1 MCYTIKIYH
10 YDHKGGLP
18 LKYWF
23 GYLTAGIFAAITWV
37 LLQFGQ
43 KFTNLVDMVYPYVI
57 RNVQQFLAQ
66 WTSVVDY
73 PIWQVLAVVLA
84 VLILASLVLVIVLKR
99 NLIQW
104 AGWVA
109 AVFAGI
115 FMLHTLIWGLSYHAG
130 DLSADLRLDVS
141 SYTLEEL
148 TEATEYYR
156 DKAMA
161 LAEQVERDE
170 QGNVKFAEFETLAEN
185 AGKGFEILTYEKHY
199 PVFAGSRL
207 PVKKLGWAD
216 LYTSMGI
223 TGVTFGLTGEAAV
236 NPQIPDVTLPFTMIH
251 EMAHRMCI
259 ANERDANFA
268 GFLACS
274 VHPDVEFQYSGYF
287 MAYRYCYYALAG
299 VNHPSAAAAAARV
312 QQGASQK
319 LLQDMDYYSQFFRS
333 KENKVATNVADTMND
348 AYLKTSGDNGGI
360 ASYGQVCDLLVS
372 WHIQTVVL
380 PSITV
385 EESQFDPYDENQID
399 LSGIVNA
406 R

>member
-1 MCYTIKIYH
+1 M
-10 YDHKGGLP
+10 
-18 LKYWF
+18 KYWF

-37 LLQFGQ
+37 LLQFGE
-43 KFTNLVDMVYPYVI
+43 KFTTLVDMVYPYVI
-57 RNVQQFLAQ
+57 RNVQNYLAQ

-73 PIWQVLAVVLA
+73 PIWQLLAIVLLVV
-84 VLILASLVLVIVLKR
+84 ILATLVLTVILKR

-104 AGWVA
+104 VGWVL
-109 AVFAGI
+109 AVFAAI
-115 FMLHTLIWGLSYHAG
+115 FMMHTLLWGLSYHTG
-130 DLSADLRLDVS
+130 DLSEDLRLDVS
-141 SYTLEEL
+141 SYNLEEL

-156 DKAMA
+156 DKAME
-161 LAEQVERDE
+161 LAAQVNRDE
-170 QGNVKFAEFETLAEN
+170 QGNVKFADFEVLAEK
-185 AGKGFEILTYEKHY
+185 AGKGFEVLTYEKHY

-207 PVKKLGWAD
+207 PVKALGWAD
-216 LYTSMGI
+216 LYSSMGI

-259 ANERDANFA
+259 ANERDANFT

-274 VHPDVEFQYSGYF
+274 VHPDPEFQYSGYF
-287 MAYRYCYYALAG
+287 MAYRCCYSALAG

-312 QQGASQK
+312 KSGVSKQLQK
-319 LLQDMDYYSQFFRS
+319 DMDYYTQFFHT
-333 KENKVATNVADTMND
+333 KKNDLATNIADTMND
-348 AYLKTSGDNGGI
+348 TYLKTSGDKVGI

-385 EESQFDPYDENQID
+385 EESQFDPYDERQID

>member
-1 MCYTIKIYH
+1 M
-10 YDHKGGLP
+10 
-18 LKYWF
+18 KYWF

-37 LLQFGQ
+37 LLQFGE
-43 KFTNLVDMVYPYVI
+43 KFTTLVDMVYPYVI
-57 RNVQQFLAQ
+57 RNVQNYLAQ

-73 PIWQVLAVVLA
+73 PIWQLLAIVLLVV
-84 VLILASLVLVIVLKR
+84 ILATLVLTVILKR

-104 AGWVA
+104 VGWVL
-109 AVFAGI
+109 AVFAAI
-115 FMLHTLIWGLSYHAG
+115 FMMHTLLWGLSYHTG
-130 DLSADLRLDVS
+130 DLSEDLRLDVS
-141 SYTLEEL
+141 SYNLEEL

-156 DKAMA
+156 DKAME
-161 LAEQVERDE
+161 LAAQVNRDE
-170 QGNVKFAEFETLAEN
+170 QGNVKFADFEVLAEK
-185 AGKGFEILTYEKHY
+185 AGKGFEVLTYEKHY

-207 PVKKLGWAD
+207 PVKALGWAD
-216 LYTSMGI
+216 LYSSMGI

-236 NPQIPDVTLPFTMIH
+236 NPQIPDVILPFTMIH

-259 ANERDANFA
+259 ANERDANFT

-274 VHPDVEFQYSGYF
+274 VHPDPEFQYSGYF
-287 MAYRYCYYALAG
+287 MAYRYCYSALAG

-312 QQGASQK
+312 KSGVSKQLQK
-319 LLQDMDYYSQFFRS
+319 DMDYYTQFFHT
-333 KENKVATNVADTMND
+333 KKNDLATNIADTMND
-348 AYLKTSGDNGGI
+348 TYLKTSGDKVGI

-385 EESQFDPYDENQID
+385 EESQFDPYDERQID

>member
-1 MCYTIKIYH
+1 M
-10 YDHKGGLP
+10 
-18 LKYWF
+18 KYWF

-37 LLQFGQ
+37 LLQFGE

-57 RNVQQFLAQ
+57 RNVQNYLAQ
-66 WTSVVDY
+66 WTAVVDY
-73 PIWQVLAVVLA
+73 PVWQLLAIVLA
-84 VLILASLVLVIVLKR
+84 VLILASLVLAVILKR

-104 AGWVA
+104 GGWVVAVFA
-109 AVFAGI
+109 AVFM
-115 FMLHTLIWGLSYHAG
+115 FHTLLWGLSYHTG
-130 DLSADLRLDVS
+130 DLSEDLRLDVS
-141 SYTLEEL
+141 SYNLEEL

-156 DKAMA
+156 DKAMELAA
-161 LAEQVERDE
+161 LVNRDE
-170 QGNVKFAEFETLAEN
+170 QGNVKFAEFETLAET
-185 AGKGFEILTYEKHY
+185 AGKGFEILTYEYHY

-207 PVKKLGWAD
+207 PVKQLGWAD
-216 LYTSMGI
+216 MYSSMGI

-259 ANERDANFA
+259 ANERDANFT

-274 VHPDVEFQYSGYF
+274 VHPDPEFQYSGFF
-287 MAYRYCYYALAG
+287 MAYRYCYNALAG

-312 QQGASQK
+312 KSGVNRQLQ
-319 LLQDMDYYSQFFRS
+319 QDMDHYSAFFQSR
-333 KENKVATNVADTMND
+333 KNALATNIADNMNNT
-348 AYLKTSGDNGGI
+348 YLKTSGDANGI
-360 ASYGQVCDLLVS
+360 NSYGQVCDLLVS

-385 EESQFDPYDENQID
+385 EESQFDPYDESQID

>member
-1 MCYTIKIYH
+1 M
-10 YDHKGGLP
+10 
-18 LKYWF
+18 KYWF
-23 GYLTAGIFAAITWV
+23 GYLTAGIFGAITWV

-43 KFTNLVDMVYPYVI
+43 KFTTLVDMVYPYVI
-57 RNVQQFLAQ
+57 RTLQDYLAQ
-66 WTSVVDY
+66 WTSIVDY
-73 PIWQVLAVVLA
+73 PVWQLLAVVLA
-84 VLILASLVLVIVLKR
+84 VLILASLVLVIALKR

-104 AGWVA
+104 LGWVL

-115 FMLHTLIWGLSYHAG
+115 FMLHTMVWGLSYHAG
-130 DLSADLRLDVS
+130 DLSEDLRLDVS
-141 SYTLEEL
+141 SYNLEEL

-156 DKAMA
+156 DKAMELA
-161 LAEQVERDE
+161 SQVKRDANGNVSFEEFEVLAE
-170 QGNVKFAEFETLAEN
+170 K
-185 AGKGFEILTYEKHY
+185 AGEGFRILTYQKHY

-216 LYTSMGI
+216 LYSSMGI

-236 NPQIPDVTLPFTMIH
+236 NPQIPDVTIPFTMAH

-274 VHPDVEFQYSGYF
+274 VNPDLEFQYSAYF
-287 MAYRYCYYALAG
+287 MAYRYCYNALAG

-312 QQGASQK
+312 KSGVSKMLQ
-319 LLQDMDYYSQFFRS
+319 QDMDDYTHFFNS
-333 KENKVATNVADTMND
+333 KKNDVATDFADTMND
-348 AYLKTSGDNGGI
+348 TYLKTSGDESGI
-360 ASYGQVCDLLVS
+360 YSYGQVCDLLVS

-385 EESQFDPYDENQID
+385 EQSQFDPYDESQVD

>member
-1 MCYTIKIYH
+1 M
-10 YDHKGGLP
+10 
-18 LKYWF
+18 KYWF
-23 GYLTAGIFAAITWV
+23 GYLTAAIFGAITWV
-37 LLQFGQ
+37 LLQFGD

-66 WTSVVDY
+66 WTAVVDY
-73 PIWQVLAVVLA
+73 PVWQVLAVVLA

-104 AGWVA
+104 AGWVI
-109 AVFAGI
+109 AVFAGLY
-115 FMLHTLIWGLSYHAG
+115 MMHTLLWGLSYHTG
-130 DLSADLRLDVS
+130 DLSNDLRLNVS
-141 SYTLEEL
+141 SYNLEEL

-156 DKAMA
+156 DKATE
-161 LAEQVERDE
+161 LSEQVKRDQ
-170 QGNVKFAEFETLAEN
+170 QGNVDFAEFETLANN
-185 AGKGFEILTYEKHY
+185 AGKGFEVLTYEQHY

-207 PVKKLGWAD
+207 PVKALGWAD
-216 LYTSMGI
+216 LYSSMGI

-236 NPQIPDVTLPFTMIH
+236 NPQIPDVTLPFTMAH

-268 GFLACS
+268 AFLACS
-274 VHPDVEFQYSGYF
+274 VHPDLEFQYSAYF
-287 MAYRYCYYALAG
+287 MAYRYCYSALAG
-299 VNHPSAAAAAARV
+299 VSHPSAAAAAARV
-312 QQGASQK
+312 QQGVSRQ
-319 LLQDMDYYSQFFRS
+319 LQQDMDYYSQFFRS
-333 KENKVATNVADTMND
+333 RENKVAANVADTMND
-348 AYLKTSGDNGGI
+348 TYLKTSGDAGGI

-380 PSITV
+380 PSIAV
-385 EESQFDPYDENQID
+385 EESKFDPYDESQID

>member
-1 MCYTIKIYH
+1 M
-10 YDHKGGLP
+10 
-18 LKYWF
+18 KYWF

-37 LLQFGQ
+37 LLQFGE
-43 KFTNLVDMVYPYVI
+43 KYSNLVDMVYPYVI
-57 RNVQQFLAQ
+57 RNVQQYLAQ

-73 PIWQVLAVVLA
+73 PLWQLLAITLLVV
-84 VLILASLVLVIVLKR
+84 ILATLVLTIILKR
-99 NLIQW
+99 SLIQW

-109 AVFAGI
+109 AVFAAI
-115 FMLHTLIWGLSYHAG
+115 FMFHTLIWGLSYHAG
-130 DLSADLRLDVS
+130 DLSDDLRLDVS

-156 DKAMA
+156 DKANE
-161 LAEQVERDE
+161 LAAQVSRDQ
-170 QGNVKFAEFETLAEN
+170 QGNVQFADFETLANN
-185 AGKGFEILTYEKHY
+185 AGKGFEILTYQHHY

-207 PVKKLGWAD
+207 PVKQLGWAD
-216 LYTSMGI
+216 LYSSMGI

-236 NPQIPDVTLPFTMIH
+236 NPQIPAVTLPFTMIH

-259 ANERDANFA
+259 ANERDANFT

-274 VHPDVEFQYSGYF
+274 VHPDLEFQYSGYF
-287 MAYRYCYYALAG
+287 TAYRYCYNAMAG

-312 QQGASQK
+312 KSGVSKQLQ
-319 LLQDMDYYSQFFRS
+319 QDMDFYSKFFSS
-333 KENKVATNVADTMND
+333 KKNDLATNLADTMND
-348 AYLKTSGDNGGI
+348 TYLKTSGDKVGI

-385 EESQFDPYDENQID
+385 EQSQFDPYDENQID